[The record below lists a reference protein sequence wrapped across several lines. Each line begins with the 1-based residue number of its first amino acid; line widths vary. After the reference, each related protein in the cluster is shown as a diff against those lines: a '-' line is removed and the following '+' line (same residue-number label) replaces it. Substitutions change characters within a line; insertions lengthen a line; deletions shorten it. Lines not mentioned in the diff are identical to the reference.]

1 MIVLDVDGLKA
12 ANDARGHHFGD
23 EYLQLVAATVAE
35 SLREVDFVAR
45 LGGDEFVVLL
55 PGADEPKCAAVAK
68 RIEEALAA
76 HPGLDG
82 FPLAASV
89 GHATM
94 PPARSIVHAQHLADE
109 SMYSTKQPQRDAT

>member
-1 MIVLDVDGLKA
+1 MLDVDGLKA
-12 ANDARGHHFGD
+12 VNDERGHHFGD
-23 EYLQLVAATVAE
+23 EYLQLVAATVAA

-45 LGGDEFVVLL
+45 LGGDEFAVLL
-55 PGADEPKCAAVAK
+55 PGADEPNCAAVAK

-89 GHATM
+89 GHAST
-94 PPARSIVHAQHLADE
+94 PPARSIVHAQRLADE
-109 SMYSTKQPQRDAT
+109 SMYATKQPQRDAT